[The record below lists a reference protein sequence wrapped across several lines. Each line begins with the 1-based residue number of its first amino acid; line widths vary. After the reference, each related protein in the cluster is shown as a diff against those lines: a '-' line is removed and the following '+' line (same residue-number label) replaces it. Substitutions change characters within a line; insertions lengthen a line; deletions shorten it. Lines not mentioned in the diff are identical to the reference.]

1 MAFKIP
7 ALQFVEPMS
16 VEDWATKYFY
26 LPEMA
31 QMYSFAACPFFRRPS
46 EFMLDISETSRV
58 IIQVPSQCGK
68 STLLMAYLGTV
79 CHNRQEGPTLFVMDT
94 ALNAERF
101 SSTRL
106 IPFFRDTC
114 KLLAFSGSSVE
125 MRGVSKSKSVKH
137 ISLDNGSSFIVGGS
151 NSPSTLSSMP
161 VQITIGDEVA
171 RFAEDIRGEGSSL
184 GLLFARS
191 LRFRN
196 SMTILTSTPTT
207 EQSLF
212 NKHFESGTC
221 EIWSARCA
229 ACGAFMPVNYDD
241 IDFTTTPPVYACPN
255 CGSCYTESEV
265 RDLECDYASPKNQRP
280 VTDRFKRVVRSFGV
294 QATLIPAFYSWESLK
309 ADEIEAAALG
319 EASLRTWRNTKLGLP
334 FIPSNEVKIDTDFI
348 ISHACDDYDLT
359 RIPDW
364 CTFIVGGIDT
374 QDYGFAVQFA
384 AVDTDCIRTAVLSY
398 TFLRGDLRR
407 ETIWNDLKNYLN
419 SFEGVTIDGRR
430 LRPLLV
436 AVDCGGHY
444 YDDVLALCSSAPRL
458 LAIRGYS
465 QRKERP
471 ESERVIERVS
481 LVDLRHARAGQKT
494 RVPLTFI
501 NTAFTKDLIFSAA
514 RAYQSGRKPDLYF
527 PAAASNGIDAD
538 YFDGVYKS
546 ERRVDYANGAY
557 YYSYLGTYRNEPL
570 DTLCYLLAA
579 REAVKQKFGVIPS
592 VSPTSQEEIKIEGLG
607 LGNRAAMAEARE
619 MLKTERNESQ
629 ADAAPAPSP
638 VVETAKRKKISKRFK
653 PL

>member
-1 MAFKIP
+1 MAFKIS
-7 ALQFVEPMS
+7 ALEFIEPMT

-26 LPEMA
+26 LPEMS
-31 QMYSFAACPFFRRPS
+31 QMYSFAACPFFKLPS
-46 EFMLDISETSRV
+46 RYMLDISETSRV

-79 CHNRQEGPTLFVMDT
+79 IHNRQEGPTLFVMDT

-125 MRGVSKSKSVKH
+125 TRGLSKSKSVKH
-137 ISLDNGSSFIVGGS
+137 ISLNNGSSFIVGGS

-241 IDFTTTPPVYACPN
+241 IDFTVSPPVYACPN

-265 RDLECDYASPKNQRP
+265 RDLECDYAPPKNQRP

-294 QATLIPAFYSWESLK
+294 QATLIPAFYSWDSLK
-309 ADEIEAAALG
+309 ADEIEAASLG

-334 FIPSNEVKIDTDFI
+334 FIPTSELKIDTDYI
-348 ISHACDDYDLT
+348 ISHACEDYDLL
-359 RIPDW
+359 RIPEW

-384 AVDTDCIRTAVLSY
+384 AVDAECIKTAVLSY
-398 TFLRGDLRR
+398 VFIRGDLRR
-407 ETIWNDLKNYLN
+407 ETVWNDLKNYLN
-419 SFEGVTIDGRR
+419 SYEGVTADGRR
-430 LRPLLV
+430 LKPLLV

-465 QRKERP
+465 QRRERP

-481 LVDLRHARAGQKT
+481 LVDLRHARAGQNAK
-494 RVPLTFI
+494 VPLTFI
-501 NTAFTKDLIFSAA
+501 NTSFTKDLIFNAA

-527 PAAASNGIDAD
+527 PRGGSNGIDGD
-538 YFDGVYKS
+538 YFDCVYKS
-546 ERRVDYANGAY
+546 ERRVDCANGAY
-557 YYSYLGTYRNEPL
+557 YYSYLGTYRNETL
-570 DTLCYLLAA
+570 DTLCYLIAA

-592 VSPTSQEEIKIEGLG
+592 VSQQKTDDIKIDGLS
-607 LGNRAAMAEARE
+607 LGSRAAMNEARE
-619 MLKTERNESQ
+619 TLKSERNAATIEIAPNIQ
-629 ADAAPAPSP
+629 PVAD
-638 VVETAKRKKISKRFK
+638 TAKKKKISKRFK

>member
-1 MAFKIP
+1 MGFKIR
-7 ALQFVEPMS
+7 ALDFVEPMT
-16 VEDWATKYFY
+16 VEDWATNYFY

-31 QMYSFAACPFFRRPS
+31 RMYSFAACPFFKRPS
-46 EFMLDISETSRV
+46 EYMLDISETSRV

-79 CHNRQEGPTLFVMDT
+79 CYNRQEGPTLFVMDT

-106 IPFFRDTC
+106 IPFFRDTV
-114 KLLAFSGSSVE
+114 KLMAFGGTSVE
-125 MRGVSKSKSVKH
+125 TRGMSKSKSVKH
-137 ISLDNGSSFIVGGS
+137 ITLDNGASFIVGGS

-171 RFAEDIRGEGSSL
+171 RFAEDLKGEGSSL

-212 NKHFESGTC
+212 NKHFEAGTC
-221 EIWSARCA
+221 EIWSAKCS

-241 IDFTTTPPVYACPN
+241 IDFKTVEPTYACPN
-255 CGSCYTESEV
+255 CGTCYTESEV
-265 RDLECDYASPKNQRP
+265 RDLETCYAPPKNKRP
-280 VTDRFKRVVRSFGV
+280 VTDRFKRVVRSFGA
-294 QATLIPAFYSWESLK
+294 QATLIPAFYSWASLK

-334 FIPSNEVKIDTDFI
+334 FIPSSEIKIDTDYLC
-348 ISHACDDYDLT
+348 SNACMDYDLQ
-359 RIPDW
+359 RVPEW
-364 CTFIVGGIDT
+364 ATFIVGGVDT
-374 QDYGFAVQFA
+374 QDNGFAVQFA
-384 AVDTDCIRTAVLSY
+384 ACDCDCIKTAVLSY
-398 TFLRGDLRR
+398 TFIRGSLKE
-407 ETIWNDLKNYLN
+407 ETVWNEFKNYLN
-419 SFEGVTIDGRR
+419 SYEATTKDGRK

-444 YDDVLALCSSAPRL
+444 YDDVLALCSTAHRL

-465 QRKERP
+465 QRRERP
-471 ESERVIERVS
+471 ENERVIERIS
-481 LVDLRHARAGQKT
+481 LVTLRHARAGQNSK
-494 RVPLTFI
+494 VPLTFV
-501 NTAFTKDLIFSAA
+501 NTAFTKDLIFNAA
-514 RAYQSGRKPDLYF
+514 RAYIAGRQTDLYF
-527 PAAASNGIDAD
+527 PTAGVNGIDGN
-538 YFDGVYKS
+538 YFDCVYKS
-546 ERRVDYANGAY
+546 EKRVDGANGSY
-557 YYSYLGTYRNEPL
+557 FYTYLGTYRNEAL
-570 DTLCYLLAA
+570 DTLCYLITA

-592 VSPTSQEEIKIEGLG
+592 ITPPKDDLIRIDGLDLGSKAARLEAKDLQEKGIKKAVNDNDL
-607 LGNRAAMAEARE
+607 NV
-619 MLKTERNESQ
+619 
-629 ADAAPAPSP
+629 APPMKKP
-638 VVETAKRKKISKRFK
+638 QKKRISKKYK